1 MSRYYDDFSYRPYVS
16 VAARKA
22 KAAKKAKA
30 LQKEGYVLEPVDKV
44 SARGK
49 IATSFWGHA
58 WCRHLESFSDY
69 DNRLPRGRSY
79 VRNGSVLHLAI
90 ESGKVTAMVQGS
102 ELYELTIRIDHL
114 DAKTWNAVKKSC
126 QGKIGS
132 LIELLQGK
140 ISDEIM
146 RLVTDRDNGLFP
158 HPKEIHFNCN
168 CPDWADMCKHVAAV
182 MYGVGARLDAAPE
195 LLFKLRGVDHS
206 ELIALDTSADISI
219 GKRSGRRRTLAPESV
234 NALFG
239 IDDEDAAPAPRKRSP
254 TKSAKSKVTPS
265 RQKTVAKKTAAKK
278 KKKKAGPFKPTGAA
292 VRKLRESL
300 KLSPIAFAREVGVTV
315 TTVYNWEKAQGAIQP
330 QSRSLSALK
339 HLHGKLSKGT
349 GR

>member
-1 MSRYYDDFSYRPYVS
+1 MSRYYEGFGFRPYVS

-30 LQKEGYVLEPVDKV
+30 LQKEGYVLEPVDNV
-44 SARGK
+44 SPRGK

-90 ESGKVTAMVQGS
+90 EPGEVTAMVQGS
-102 ELYELTIRIDHL
+102 ELYELTVRIDTL
-114 DAKTWNAVKKSC
+114 DAKTWNAVKKNC

-140 ISDEIM
+140 ISDGIM
-146 RLVTDRDNGLFP
+146 HLVTDREKGLFP

-182 MYGVGARLDAAPE
+182 MYGVGVRLDAAPE

-206 ELIALDTSADISI
+206 ELIALDSSAEGITA
-219 GKRSGRRRTLAPESV
+219 GKRSGRRRILAPESV

-239 IDDEDAAPAPRKRSP
+239 IDNEDDAPAPAPAPRKPSR
-254 TKSAKSKVTPS
+254 TKSAEPKAKPPRRKKAAKKAVRKVTKKAAKKIAKKVAKKATKKVATKKS
-265 RQKTVAKKTAAKK
+265 VAKKTTAKK
-278 KKKKAGPFKPTGAA
+278 TA
-292 VRKLRESL
+292 RKL
-300 KLSPIAFAREVGVTV
+300 LSPA
-315 TTVYNWEKAQGAIQP
+315 KS
-330 QSRSLSALK
+330 SRGNA
-339 HLHGKLSKGT
+339 
-349 GR
+349 